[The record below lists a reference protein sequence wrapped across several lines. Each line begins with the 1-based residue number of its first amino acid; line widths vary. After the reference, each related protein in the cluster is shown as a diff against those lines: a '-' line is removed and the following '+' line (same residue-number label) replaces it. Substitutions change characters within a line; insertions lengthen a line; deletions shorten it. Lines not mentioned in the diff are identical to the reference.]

1 MFEAKSMLFIYVET
15 PLHAGTGRGQ
25 GAVDLPIQRER
36 TTGYPII
43 QASSLKGRL
52 RAAARGKS
60 KGDPTSEE
68 KKQGWLS
75 TQEFLAIFGPETGNA
90 SDHAGALSTGDARIL
105 LFPVR
110 SLAGVFAWTT
120 SVDALARFQREAQM
134 VGLSVDWELLAEQQ
148 DKNTALVSGDALIA
162 GGSVV
167 LEEFSFTPDQTKT
180 DNTVQ
185 AIGTWLANNAL
196 PETGYDYWK
205 QALPQKLCILPEA
218 AFRDFVLYGTEVQTH
233 IKLDPDKKTVQSGAL
248 WTTESLPLDTLLYAP
263 LMATRSRAS
272 SVSLNG
278 QQVLEKVK
286 GLGLVY
292 TQLGGDETTG
302 QGMVALRF
310 ANAGNDQ
317 PQANATT
324 GGGQ

>member
-1 MFEAKSMLFIYVET
+1 MFEARSMLFIYVET
-15 PLHAGTGRGQ
+15 PLHAGTGRGL

-52 RAAARGKS
+52 RAEARGKS
-60 KGDPTSEE
+60 KDNPTSEE
-68 KKQGWLS
+68 KQQGWLS

-90 SDHAGALSTGDARIL
+90 SDYAGALSTGDARIL

-120 SVDALARFQREAQM
+120 SVDALARFRREAQM
-134 VGLSVDWELLAEQQ
+134 VGLSVDWELPAEP

-167 LEEFSFTPDQTKT
+167 LEEFSFTPDKSQA
-180 DNTVQ
+180 DMVQ
-185 AIGTWLANNAL
+185 AIGTWLA
-196 PETGYDYWK
+196 GH
-205 QALPQKLCILPEA
+205 ALPQMNEYQYWRKQLPPKLCILPED

-233 IKLDPDKKTVQSGAL
+233 VQLDPSSKTVKEGP
-248 WTTESLPLDTLLYAP
+248 WTTESLPVDTLLYAP
-263 LMATRSRAS
+263 LMATKSRAS
-272 SVSLNG
+272 GVDLSG
-278 QQVLEKVK
+278 RQVLEKVK
-286 GLGLVY
+286 GLGLVH

-302 QGMVALRF
+302 QGMVTLRF
-310 ANAGNDQ
+310 SD
-317 PQANATT
+317 

>member
-1 MFEAKSMLFIYVET
+1 MLFIYVET
-15 PLHAGTGRGQ
+15 PLHAGTGRGL

-36 TTGYPII
+36 TTGYPIV

-52 RAAARGKS
+52 RAAA
-60 KGDPTSEE
+60 KGNLPDNEW
-68 KKQGWLS
+68 K
-75 TQEFLAIFGPETGNA
+75 AIFGPETNNA
-90 SDHAGALSTGDARIL
+90 SDHAGALSIGDARIL

-120 SVDALARFQREAQM
+120 SRDALARFLREAHM
-134 VGLSVDWELLAEQQ
+134 VGLSVDWELPAEP
-148 DKNTALVSGDALIA
+148 DRNTILVSGDALIA

-167 LEEFSFTPDQTKT
+167 LEEFSFTPDTNQADQADK
-180 DNTVQ
+180 VR
-185 AIGTWLANNAL
+185 AIGQWLADNAL
-196 PETGYDYWK
+196 PQTGYDYWK
-205 QALPQKLCILPEA
+205 QALPNKLCILPED

-248 WTTESLPLDTLLYAP
+248 WTTESLPVDTLLYAP
-263 LMATRSRAS
+263 LMATKSRTKNKEEVDLS
-272 SVSLNG
+272 G
-278 QQVLEKVK
+278 QQVLAKVK
-286 GLGLVY
+286 GLRLVY

-310 ANAGNDQ
+310 SD
-317 PQANATT
+317 

>member
-1 MFEAKSMLFIYVET
+1 MLFIYVET
-15 PLHAGTGRGQ
+15 PLHAGTGRGL

-36 TTGYPII
+36 TTGYPIV

-52 RAAARGKS
+52 RAAA
-60 KGDPTSEE
+60 KGNLPDNEW
-68 KKQGWLS
+68 K
-75 TQEFLAIFGPETGNA
+75 AIFGPETNNA

-120 SVDALARFQREAQM
+120 SVDALARFRREAQM
-134 VGLSVDWELLAEQQ
+134 VGLSVDWELPAEP
-148 DKNTALVSGDALIA
+148 DRNTILVSGNALIA

-167 LEEFSFTPDQTKT
+167 LEEFSFTPDT
-180 DNTVQ
+180 DQADKVR
-185 AIGTWLANNAL
+185 AIGQWLADNAL
-196 PETGYDYWK
+196 PQTGYDYWK
-205 QALPQKLCILPEA
+205 QALPNKLCILPED

-233 IKLDPDKKTVQSGAL
+233 IKLDPDKKTVQTNAL
-248 WTTESLPLDTLLYAP
+248 WTTESLPVDTLLYAP
-263 LMATRSRAS
+263 LMATKSRAS
-272 SVSLNG
+272 SVDLSG
-278 QQVLEKVK
+278 QEVLAKVK
-286 GLGLVY
+286 GLRLVY

-310 ANAGNDQ
+310 SD
-317 PQANATT
+317 

>member
-1 MFEAKSMLFIYVET
+1 MFEARSMLFIYVET
-15 PLHAGTGRGQ
+15 PLHAGTGRGL

-52 RAAARGKS
+52 RAEARGKS
-60 KGDPTSEE
+60 KDNPTSEE
-68 KKQGWLS
+68 KQQGWLS

-120 SVDALARFQREAQM
+120 SVDALARFRREAQM
-134 VGLSVDWELLAEQQ
+134 VGLSVDWELPAEP
-148 DKNTALVSGDALIA
+148 DRNTILVSGDALIA

-167 LEEFSFTPDQTKT
+167 LEEFSFTPDKS
-180 DNTVQ
+180 Q
-185 AIGTWLANNAL
+185 ANIIREIGQWLADNAL
-196 PETGYDYWK
+196 PQTGYDYWK
-205 QALPQKLCILPEA
+205 QALPNKLCILPED

-233 IKLDPDKKTVQSGAL
+233 VQLDPSSKTVKEGP
-248 WTTESLPLDTLLYAP
+248 WTTESLPVDTLLYAP
-263 LMATRSRAS
+263 LMATKSRAS
-272 SVSLNG
+272 GVDLSG
-278 QQVLEKVK
+278 QQVLAKVK
-286 GLGLVY
+286 GLGIVH

-310 ANAGNDQ
+310 SD
-317 PQANATT
+317 
-324 GGGQ
+324 GGGE

>member
-1 MFEAKSMLFIYVET
+1 MFEARSMLFIYVET
-15 PLHAGTGRGQ
+15 PLHAGTGRGL

-52 RAAARGKS
+52 RAAS
-60 KGDPTSEE
+60 DPNLNPQVGLTKAEH
-68 KKQGWLS
+68 
-75 TQEFLAIFGPETGNA
+75 LAIFGPETGNA
-90 SDHAGALSTGDARIL
+90 SDHAGALSIGDARIL

-120 SVDALARFQREAQM
+120 SRDALARFLREAHM
-134 VGLSVDWELLAEQQ
+134 VGLSVDWELPAEP
-148 DKNTALVSGDALIA
+148 DRNTILVSGDALIA

-167 LEEFSFTPDQTKT
+167 LEEFSFTPDKS
-180 DNTVQ
+180 Q
-185 AIGTWLANNAL
+185 ANIIREIGQWLADNAL
-196 PETGYDYWK
+196 PQTGYDYWK
-205 QALPQKLCILPEA
+205 QALPNKLCILPED

-248 WTTESLPLDTLLYAP
+248 WTTESLPVDTLLYAP
-263 LMATRSRAS
+263 LMATKSRAKNKEVDLS
-272 SVSLNG
+272 G
-278 QQVLEKVK
+278 QQVLAKVK
-286 GLGLVY
+286 GLGIVH

-310 ANAGNDQ
+310 SD
-317 PQANATT
+317 